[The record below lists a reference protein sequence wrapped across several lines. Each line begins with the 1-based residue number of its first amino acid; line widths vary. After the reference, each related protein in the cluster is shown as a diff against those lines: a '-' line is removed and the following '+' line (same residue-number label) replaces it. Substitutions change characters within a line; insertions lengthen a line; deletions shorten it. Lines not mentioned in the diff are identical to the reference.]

1 MADRCYNTYSFY
13 GNEEAIKKV
22 KEWKA
27 LLDSAKP
34 TDEDQY
40 CAKVVRQVF
49 YADLA
54 TDQEIEMGS
63 KWVHQDDD
71 SIDADDDQIGFLSA
85 WSPPNELQKRMACML
100 YILDKHIVV
109 RNSFNIEGAIYGI
122 SYSTPYDS
130 EKAYFDIAEI
140 DIDSFDDCDDR
151 EEAEEMAFERLDD
164 LEKELLGDMVSDV
177 EGTSDVI
184 KKFMPNLKFDWEDDE

>member
-34 TDEDQY
+34 TEEDQY
-40 CAKVVRQVF
+40 CTKVVRQVF

-54 TDQEIEMGS
+54 TEQEIEMGS
-63 KWVHQDDD
+63 KWVHQDNS
-71 SIDADDDQIGFLSA
+71 SIDADDDQIGLLSA
-85 WSPPNELQKRMACML
+85 WSPPDELQKKMACML
-100 YILDKHIVV
+100 YELDKHIVV
-109 RNSFNIEGAIYGI
+109 RNSFNIEGSIYGI

-130 EKAYFDIAEI
+130 ESAYFDTANVEI
-140 DIDSFDDCDDR
+140 ESCDDFDDR
-151 EEAEEMAFERLDD
+151 EEAEEMAFENLEG
-164 LEKELLGDMVSDV
+164 LEKELIGDMMSDV
-177 EGTSDVI
+177 EGTSEVI
-184 KKFMPNLKFDWEDDE
+184 KKFMPNLKFDWDEDE